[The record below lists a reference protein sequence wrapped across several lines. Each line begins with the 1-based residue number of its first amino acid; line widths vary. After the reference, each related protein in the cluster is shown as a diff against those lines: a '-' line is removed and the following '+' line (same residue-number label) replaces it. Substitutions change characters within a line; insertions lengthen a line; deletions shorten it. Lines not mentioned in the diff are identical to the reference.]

1 MRVINQHLEAMV
13 DRLDTLSTTM
23 EDQYDQLYG
32 ELLKNYQEE
41 KILSK
46 MLKKSL
52 IEKMV
57 IDDVRKRKKDKL
69 EEGKLISP

>member
-69 EEGKLISP
+69 EEGKLISS

>member
-1 MRVINQHLEAMV
+1 MRKINQHLEATIE
-13 DRLDTLSTTM
+13 RIDTLSNTM
-23 EDQYDQLYG
+23 EDQYDQTYK
-32 ELLKNYQEE
+32 ELLVHYRNEQV
-41 KILSK
+41 LSK

-69 EEGKLISP
+69 EGGRLTSP